1 MTSSS
6 TSSHAGIPEPPMR
19 LYGPALPDT
28 SRLSNPGA
36 AQFAG
41 KRIAVVGI
49 GKSGRACLEVLAK
62 LTTAR
67 LAAFDSRADALG
79 HLSYIPGIEHMRA
92 VEEPEELARAVLE
105 FEPDIVVPAPGIP
118 EISPLW
124 RECRA
129 RGIEIDSEIELAW
142 RLRACDVSGV
152 SAPWLAVT
160 GTNGKTTTVSMAAA
174 MLKRAGLTHIPLGN
188 IGTPAI
194 EEVTRCDHEAA
205 QVFVLELSSFQL
217 TSTHTMEPWAS
228 VCMNIDDD
236 HLQWHGTREAYW
248 AAKARVYSH
257 CQHACLFPIGESEV
271 QAMVDSADVRE
282 GARAIALSLGIPS
295 VGQVGVVEDAVVER
309 AYGPERFSSA
319 RLLFTKE
326 DVAHLGVGE
335 DIPIHILKDALAAA
349 ALAASVGVS
358 GSDISGALRSF
369 TAGAHRIQT
378 VAALDGVAYVDD
390 SKATNAHA
398 VRASMHTLT
407 DGHVVW
413 IAGGVSKNT
422 RFTELVVEVLPKL
435 RAVVVIGKDR
445 EPWHEALDGLN
456 IPVVWT
462 DPESSDPMGEAV
474 NAAHAIA
481 SAADVVLLAPAC
493 ASFDQFA
500 SYADRGDAFRRAV
513 LSLLPAESSH
523 Q

>member
-1 MTSSS
+1 MTSPTHS
-6 TSSHAGIPEPPMR
+6 TLAP
-19 LYGPALPDT
+19 YGPALPDT
-28 SRLSNPGA
+28 SCLSNPGA
-36 AQFAG
+36 ADFAG
-41 KRIAVVGI
+41 KRVAVVGI
-49 GKSGRACLEVLAK
+49 GKSGEACLRVLAK
-62 LTTAR
+62 LTTAH
-67 LAAFDSRADALG
+67 LAAFDSRESALE
-79 HLSYIPGIEHMRA
+79 SITDIPGIELTRA
-92 VEEPEELARAVLE
+92 EADPEDLAQAVLE
-105 FEPDIVVPAPGIP
+105 FAPDIVVPAPGIP
-118 EISPLW
+118 GISPLW

-174 MLKRAGLTHIPLGN
+174 MLERAGLTNMALGN

-194 EEVTRCDHEAA
+194 TEVTRCDREASKA
-205 QVFVLELSSFQL
+205 FVLELSSFQL

-236 HLQWHGTREAYW
+236 HLEWHGSREAYW
-248 AAKARVYSH
+248 AAKARVYAH
-257 CQHACLFPIGESEV
+257 CQQACLFPIGEPEV

-295 VGQVGVVEDAVVER
+295 VGQIGVVEDAVVER
-309 AYGPERFSSA
+309 AYGLERFSSA

-326 DVAHLGVGE
+326 VVAHLGIGG
-335 DIPIHILKDALAAA
+335 DIPIHILKDAMAAA
-349 ALAASVGVS
+349 ALAASLGIP
-358 GSDISGALRSF
+358 GEDIAVALRGF
-369 TAGAHRIQT
+369 QAGAHRIQT
-378 VAALDGVAYVDD
+378 VANVDGVAYVDD

-398 VRASMHTLT
+398 VRASMHTLA

-413 IAGGVSKNT
+413 IAGGIAKGT
-422 RFTELVVEVLPKL
+422 RFNTLVEDVLPKL
-435 RAVVVIGKDR
+435 RAVVVIGKER
-445 EPWHEALDGLN
+445 EPWHEALDHLQ

-462 DPESSDPMGEAV
+462 DPESTDPMGEAV
-474 NAAHAIA
+474 HAAHEIA
-481 SAADVVLLAPAC
+481 RPGDVVLMAPAC

-500 SYADRGDAFRRAV
+500 SYADRGNVFTRAAR
-513 LSLLPAESSH
+513 SLPHAASTEAESTTG